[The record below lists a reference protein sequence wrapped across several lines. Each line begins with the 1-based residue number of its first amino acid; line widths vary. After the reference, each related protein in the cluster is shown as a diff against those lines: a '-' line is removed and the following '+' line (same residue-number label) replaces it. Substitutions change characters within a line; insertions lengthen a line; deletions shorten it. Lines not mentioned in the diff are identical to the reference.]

1 MTRSFFPHY
10 LPLALLLAGTPF
22 AVHAAEEITIT
33 APARIGKPAEKVYRQ
48 VMPDGKIVYSDK
60 LIKGAKLDETLAP
73 DPAANTWKSESGKR
87 PVIPPRVERTPVN
100 KVPSIAA
107 LDRQRSFQDAQ
118 ADVIK
123 AEMLLEDAKKRQQ
136 AGIEPLPGERTG
148 NAGGGSRLNE
158 QYLARQQ
165 RLKEDVA
172 EAEAMLRRA
181 RAERTALMPARDRKS
196 GA

>member
-1 MTRSFFPHY
+1 MNLSSVPRS
-10 LPLALLLAGTPF
+10 LPIALLLAGF
-22 AVHAAEEITIT
+22 HFVGHAEEVLTIT
-33 APARIGKPAEKVYRQ
+33 APAKLGKPAEKVYRQ

-87 PVIPPRVERTPVN
+87 PAVPPRVERTPVN

-107 LDRQRSFQDAQ
+107 VDKRRTFQDAES
-118 ADVIK
+118 DVLK
-123 AEMLLEDAKKRQQ
+123 AEMLLEDARKRQQ
-136 AGIEPLPGERTG
+136 AGVEPLPGERTG

-158 QYLARQQ
+158 HYQARQQ

-172 EAEAMLRRA
+172 EAEAMLKRA
-181 RAERTALMPARDRKS
+181 RTERTALLQTR
-196 GA
+196 

>member
-1 MTRSFFPHY
+1 MTLSSSSPH
-10 LPLALLLAGTPF
+10 LPLALLLAMPLAGLPL
-22 AVHAAEEITIT
+22 HAHAEKELTIT
-33 APARIGKPAEKVYRQ
+33 APAKLGKPAEKVYRQ

-87 PVIPPRVERTPVN
+87 PVLPPRVESTPVT

-107 LDRQRSFQDAQ
+107 ADKRRTFQDAE
-118 ADVIK
+118 ADVVK
-123 AEMLLEDAKKRQQ
+123 AEMLLEDARKRQQ

-158 QYLARQQ
+158 HYQARQQ

-181 RAERTALMPARDRKS
+181 RSERSALLSAR
-196 GA
+196 

>member
-1 MTRSFFPHY
+1 MTQSSLLRY
-10 LPLALLLAGTPF
+10 LPMALLLAGHPLL
-22 AVHAAEEITIT
+22 AHAEKELTVT
-33 APARIGKPAEKVYRQ
+33 APAKLGKPAEKVYRQ

-87 PVIPPRVERTPVN
+87 PALPPRVEPTPVT

-107 LDRQRSFQDAQ
+107 ADRRRTLQDAES
-118 ADVIK
+118 DVLK
-123 AEMLLEDAKKRQQ
+123 AEMLLEDARKRQQ

-148 NAGGGSRLNE
+148 NATGGSRLNE
-158 QYLARQQ
+158 DYQARQQ

-181 RAERTALMPARDRKS
+181 RTERTALLPAR
-196 GA
+196 